1 MIRRPPRSTLFP
13 YTTLFR
19 SADPIAPKLEDAAGP
34 LVHHVLRVGLQPR
47 ALAELHDHAIIRLVP
62 IAPDVLG
69 APVSGAQSG
78 LAVPEGIEHR
88 LAASPFAPDPAS
100 TGHPIDDVISE
111 VAPRFRSV
119 PSEQR
124 LLVRLGYLQTVA
136 HTVSSSVCSG
146 SGRVLA
152 LRPARSIGLS
162 LSAFVRSI
170 IVPKSGARASSS
182 KQASFNV
189 LLGPPRPPV

>member
-1 MIRRPPRSTLFP
+1 MLFFWDVCVLFICPFFFLMIRRPPRSTLFP
-13 YTTLFR
+13 YTTLF
-19 SADPIAPKLEDAAGP
+19 
-34 LVHHVLRVGLQPR
+34 R

-69 APVSGAQSG
+69 APVGGAQSG
-78 LAVPEGIEHR
+78 LAAPEGIEHR

-119 PSEQR
+119 PSEQC
-124 LLVRLGYLQTVA
+124 LLVRLGYVQTTA

-152 LRPARSIGLS
+152 LRPARSIGFFIPALCAS
-162 LSAFVRSI
+162 M
-170 IVPKSGARASSS
+170 IVPKSSARWRGRGG
-182 KQASFNV
+182 ASFGV
-189 LLGPPRPPV
+189 SR